1 MISFMDGFEQF
12 KGITNSTELAAA
24 GYVTTGPLAVA
35 DGRSAGSTCV
45 AIGGG
50 TNPAS
55 LARTFNSG
63 ASKVVIAFA
72 YFADTARS
80 NIIDITNGFS
90 LEWPDKLQINGSKG
104 TVIPV
109 LGVWYYY
116 ELVVDKVNQQIQVY
130 INNVLDLTVAMP
142 AAMQNLSVYECKWAA
157 PASNAKRLDDV
168 FFITSGT
175 PNPVDRV
182 GPQAI
187 SIRLPDADVTKEW
200 SAATG
205 DNHFAM
211 ANNRPADETKY
222 VQSATSGAMDL
233 FTSSVAPATGAITA
247 VGVVVRA
254 RKSDIDNRQVGIL
267 IGAKGATQKE
277 TLVTSLQT
285 TPTYNYAVFPTDP
298 AGAAWTDSSI
308 GSTPFGVVVRP

>member
-12 KGITNSTELAAA
+12 KGIGSSAELTAA
-24 GYVTTGPLAVA
+24 GYVTTGPLAAA
-35 DGRSAGSTCV
+35 DGRSAGSTCI
-45 AIGGG
+45 AIGAGINAG
-50 TNPAS
+50 S
-55 LARTFNSG
+55 IARTFNSG
-63 ASKVVIAFA
+63 AAKVVIAFA

-80 NIIDITNGFS
+80 NIIDITNAFS
-90 LEWPDKLQINGSKG
+90 LEWPDHLQINGAKG
-104 TVIPV
+104 SVIPV
-109 LGVWYYY
+109 LGIWYYY
-116 ELVVDKVNQQIQVY
+116 ELVIDKTNQQIQVY
-130 INNVLDLTVAMP
+130 INNVLDLTVPMP
-142 AAMQNLSVYECKWAA
+142 SAMQSLNVFECKWSA
-157 PASNAKRLDDV
+157 PSSNAKRLDDL

-205 DNHFAM
+205 DNHYAM
-211 ANNRPADETKY
+211 VNNRPADDAKY

-233 FTSSVAPATGAITA
+233 FTSSVAPASGAITA

-267 IGAKGATQKE
+267 IGPKGGTQKE

-298 AGAAWTDSSI
+298 AGAAWTDVSL
-308 GSTPFGVVVRP
+308 GNVPFGVVVRP